1 MKTQKFKR
9 TLSLFLAMLMC
20 VTTLFGMGTT
30 AFAAEETDEVYL
42 ISYPRDGD
50 ANYGGEWGHNSLSFM
65 NGWSTATSRFT
76 TIRAMGSYEGNICYC
91 IEPGVPQQ
99 TGNTFT
105 KKGEDFWD
113 EYPSSYNSTI
123 SPDDITDML
132 YIETPYVETGIKAI
146 DSVINPVVATE
157 VFGSTANVYQIFTF
171 WGKIIWFIGVFAF
184 CLYSIRSYSRLK
196 KKLQSAVLLRDNIY
210 ISQVIS
216 TPFALGLRN
225 PKIYLPSN
233 LADAQEYVI
242 AHEQTHLARRDNLA
256 KILGYVVLILH
267 WFNPLV
273 WLAFKL
279 FVTDM
284 EMSCDESVIRNS
296 KEDIRKEYSRSL
308 LELSIEK
315 STLGVPMAF
324 AEGNP
329 KERIKNVMKSNTKK
343 IIGFAG
349 LGAVILIVVIAICL
363 IPNRPQ
369 YATAKDA
376 ITGIPAIATQSA
388 TYAAIKT
395 ADGNTTITDSEGFNQ
410 LLNFI
415 EGIEVNTKEVKRGS
429 WNDSEGNNKITF
441 YRADNSMDSVI
452 SFTSDYSKIWI
463 ETNATLSFTYS
474 VKDPAEVQK
483 GLAAFLGNNS

>member
-1 MKTQKFKR
+1 MSDKVFLDIVNMSITGSFAILIIILARLLLKKAPKVFSYALWFVAFFR
-9 TLSLFLAMLMC
+9 LLVPVSFESVLSILPFN
-20 VTTLFGMGTT
+20 TT
-30 AFAAEETDEVYL
+30 
-42 ISYPRDGD
+42 P
-50 ANYGGEWGHNSLSFM
+50 LS
-65 NGWSTATSRFT
+65 
-76 TIRAMGSYEGNICYC
+76 
-91 IEPGVPQQ
+91 
-99 TGNTFT
+99 
-105 KKGEDFWD
+105 
-113 EYPSSYNSTI
+113 
-123 SPDDITDML
+123 TDML
-132 YIETPYVETGIKAI
+132 YIETPYVETGVKAI
-146 DSVINPVVATE
+146 DSVINPVAATE
-157 VFGSTANVYQIFTF
+157 VFGSNANVYQIFTF
-171 WGKIIWFIGVFAF
+171 GGKIIWFIGVLAF
-184 CLYSIRSYSRLK
+184 CLYSIRSYSKLK
-196 KKLQSAVLLRDNIY
+196 KKLRSAVLLRDNIY

-233 LADAQEYVI
+233 LADAQE
-242 AHEQTHLARRDNLA
+242 
-256 KILGYVVLILH
+256 YVVLILH

-296 KEDIRKEYSRSL
+296 KEDIRKEYSQSL

-349 LGAVILIVVIAICL
+349 LGAVILIAVIAICL